1 MINIGLITSK
11 QAKRQPNA
19 WAVYDNTSQ
28 RRITFK
34 ELDDLVKKIAN
45 GLLSLGLEK
54 GDRVSILSQNS
65 IEYLA
70 LFFACGQAGL
80 VAHALNWRLA
90 KTEIAKII
98 ENGEPKVFICEAQF
112 KDIKSELQKEINFVD
127 HWIEYGA
134 GGDNTFEK
142 LIESSSNEEVMQAQ
156 TVGDEDPFFI
166 LYTGGTT
173 GESKGALHTHKSAYF
188 GMLNQTVAERI
199 VPSDVYML
207 TGQMFHIPVLLAM
220 NYTAHGC
227 PIVLMNFDAKLAL
240 DLIQQEKVSGF
251 LGITT
256 MLNWM
261 MAVENFNKYDL
272 SSLRCVQYGGGPM
285 PSTVIKEVL
294 SKLPCQIIQ
303 GYGQTEGTTMTFLSQ
318 EDHIKAAIEGVN
330 EERLK
335 SCGREGFVT
344 SVKVV
349 DKDGNPVPNDSETPG
364 EIIVRSDA
372 NMVGY
377 FRRPDLTEKTIRNGW
392 MWTGDIATWDQDN
405 YIFIKDRAKDM
416 IISGGEN
423 IYSVQV
429 EEAICK
435 HEAVLETAVFGI
447 PDDEWG
453 ELVKAY
459 VVLKPDMHASEDD
472 IINTAKKHL
481 ASYQKPKSV
490 KFIDE
495 LPKAPTGKILKRN
508 LRDPYWEDS
517 DKEI

>member
-28 RRITFK
+28 KRITFK
-34 ELDDLVKKIAN
+34 ELNDLVKKIAN
-45 GLLSLGLEK
+45 GLLSLGLKK

-318 EDHIKAAIEGVN
+318 EDHIKAAIEGFN

-344 SVKVV
+344 SVQVV

-416 IISGGEN
+416 IIS
-423 IYSVQV
+423 
-429 EEAICK
+429 C
-435 HEAVLETAVFGI
+435 
-447 PDDEWG
+447 
-453 ELVKAY
+453 
-459 VVLKPDMHASEDD
+459 
-472 IINTAKKHL
+472 
-481 ASYQKPKSV
+481 
-490 KFIDE
+490 
-495 LPKAPTGKILKRN
+495 
-508 LRDPYWEDS
+508 
-517 DKEI
+517 

>member
-1 MINIGLITSK
+1 MINIGLITTK
-11 QAKRQPNA
+11 QARRQPNA
-19 WAVYDNTSQ
+19 WAVFDNTSQ
-28 RRITFK
+28 RRVTFK

-45 GLLSLGLEK
+45 GLLSLGMKK

-65 IEYLA
+65 IEFLA

-90 KTEIAKII
+90 KTEIAKIL
-98 ENGEPKVFICEAQF
+98 ENGEPKVFICEGQF
-112 KDIKSELQKEINFVD
+112 KNIKSELEKEINFID
-127 HWIEYGA
+127 HWMEYGNDS
-134 GGDNTFEK
+134 DNSFEK
-142 LIESSSNEEVMQAQ
+142 LIDSSSSEEVKQAYEI
-156 TVGDEDPFFI
+156 GDDDSFFI

-240 DLIQQEKVSGF
+240 DLIQKEKVSGF

-261 MAVENFNKYDL
+261 MAVDGFDKYDL
-272 SSLRCVQYGGGPM
+272 NSLRCVQYGGGPM
-285 PSTVIKEVL
+285 PSRVIRETL
-294 SKLPCQIIQ
+294 DKLPCQIIQ

-318 EDHIKAAIEGVN
+318 EDHIKAVIEGIN

-344 SVKVV
+344 SVRVV
-349 DKDGNPVPNDSETPG
+349 DPKGNPVPNDGETPG

-377 FRRPDLTEKTIRNGW
+377 FRRPDLTEKTIRDGW

-435 HEAVLETAVFGI
+435 HEAVLETAVIGI

-453 ELVKAY
+453 ESVKAY
-459 VVLKPDMHASEDD
+459 VVLKPNMNASEDD

-508 LRDPYWEDS
+508 LRDPYWKDS
-517 DKEI
+517 EKKV

>member
-453 ELVKAY
+453 ESLNSY
-459 VVLKPDMHASEDD
+459 VGLKPDMHASEDD
-472 IINTAKKHL
+472 IISTAKKHL

>member
-1 MINIGLITSK
+1 MINIGLITTK
-11 QAKRQPNA
+11 QARRQPNA
-19 WAVYDNTSQ
+19 WAVFDNTSQ
-28 RRITFK
+28 RRVTFK

-45 GLLSLGLEK
+45 GLLSLGLKK

-65 IEYLA
+65 IEFLA

-90 KTEIAKII
+90 KTEIAKIL
-98 ENGEPKVFICEAQF
+98 ENGEPKVFICEGQF
-112 KDIKSELQKEINFVD
+112 KNIKSELEKEINFIN
-127 HWIEYGA
+127 HWMEYGNDS
-134 GGDNTFEK
+134 DNSFEK
-142 LIESSSNEEVMQAQ
+142 LIASSSSEEVKQAYEI
-156 TVGDEDPFFI
+156 GDDDSFFI

-261 MAVENFNKYDL
+261 MAVDGFDKYDL
-272 SSLRCVQYGGGPM
+272 NSLRCVQYGGGPM
-285 PSTVIKEVL
+285 PSRVIRETL
-294 SKLPCQIIQ
+294 DKLPCQIIQ

-318 EDHIKAAIEGVN
+318 EDHIKAVIEGIN

-344 SVKVV
+344 SVRVV
-349 DKDGNPVPNDSETPG
+349 DPKGNLVPNDGETPG

-377 FRRPDLTEKTIRNGW
+377 FRRPDLTEKTIRDGW

-435 HEAVLETAVFGI
+435 HEAVLETAVIGI

-453 ELVKAY
+453 ESVKAY
-459 VVLKPDMHASEDD
+459 VVLKPNMNASEDD

-508 LRDPYWEDS
+508 LRDPYWKDS
-517 DKEI
+517 EKKV

>member
-1 MINIGLITSK
+1 MINIGLITTK
-11 QAKRQPNA
+11 QARRQPNA
-19 WAVYDNTSQ
+19 WAVFDNTSQ
-28 RRITFK
+28 RRVTFK

-45 GLLSLGLEK
+45 GLLSLGLKK

-65 IEYLA
+65 IEFLA

-90 KTEIAKII
+90 KTEIAKIL
-98 ENGEPKVFICEAQF
+98 ENGEPKVFICEGQF
-112 KDIKSELQKEINFVD
+112 KNIKSELEKEINFIN
-127 HWIEYGA
+127 HWMEYGNDS
-134 GGDNTFEK
+134 DNSFEK
-142 LIESSSNEEVMQAQ
+142 LIASSSSEEVKQAYEI
-156 TVGDEDPFFI
+156 GDDDSFFI

-261 MAVENFNKYDL
+261 MAVDGFDKYDL
-272 SSLRCVQYGGGPM
+272 NSLRCVQYGGGPM
-285 PSTVIKEVL
+285 PSRVIRETL
-294 SKLPCQIIQ
+294 DKLPCQIIQ

-318 EDHIKAAIEGVN
+318 EDHIKAVIEGIN

-344 SVKVV
+344 SVRVV
-349 DKDGNPVPNDSETPG
+349 DPKGNPVPNDGETPG

-377 FRRPDLTEKTIRNGW
+377 FRRPDLTEKTIRDGW

-435 HEAVLETAVFGI
+435 HEAVLETAVIGI

-453 ELVKAY
+453 ESVKAY
-459 VVLKPDMHASEDD
+459 VVLKPNMNASEDD

-508 LRDPYWEDS
+508 LRDPYWKDS
-517 DKEI
+517 EKKV

>member
-1 MINIGLITSK
+1 MINIGLITTK
-11 QAKRQPNA
+11 QARRQPNA
-19 WAVYDNTSQ
+19 WAVFDNTSQ
-28 RRITFK
+28 RRVTFK

-45 GLLSLGLEK
+45 GLLSLGLKK

-65 IEYLA
+65 IEFLA

-90 KTEIAKII
+90 KTEIAKIL
-98 ENGEPKVFICEAQF
+98 ENGEPKVFICEGQF
-112 KDIKSELQKEINFVD
+112 KNIKSELENEINFID
-127 HWIEYGA
+127 HWMEYGNDS
-134 GGDNTFEK
+134 DNSFEK
-142 LIESSSNEEVMQAQ
+142 LIESSSSEEVKQAYEI
-156 TVGDEDPFFI
+156 GDDDSFFI

-261 MAVENFNKYDL
+261 MAVDGFDKYDL
-272 SSLRCVQYGGGPM
+272 NSLRCVQYGGGPM
-285 PSTVIKEVL
+285 PSRVIRETL
-294 SKLPCQIIQ
+294 DKLPCQIIQ

-318 EDHIKAAIEGVN
+318 EDHIKAVIEGIN

-344 SVKVV
+344 SVRVV
-349 DKDGNPVPNDSETPG
+349 DPDGNPVPNDGETPG

-377 FRRPDLTEKTIRNGW
+377 FRRPDLTEKTIRDGW
-392 MWTGDIATWDQDN
+392 MWTGDIATWDKDN

-435 HEAVLETAVFGI
+435 HEAVLETAVIGI

-453 ELVKAY
+453 ESVKAY
-459 VVLKPDMHASEDD
+459 VVLKPNTNASEDD

-508 LRDPYWEDS
+508 LRDPYWKDS
-517 DKEI
+517 ENKV